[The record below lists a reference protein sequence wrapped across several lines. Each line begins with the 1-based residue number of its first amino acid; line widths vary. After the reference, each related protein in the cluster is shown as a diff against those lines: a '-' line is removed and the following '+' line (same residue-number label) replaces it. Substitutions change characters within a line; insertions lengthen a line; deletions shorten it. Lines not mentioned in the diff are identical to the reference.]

1 MNRIPLFRR
10 VAGAFLLGA
19 SVAIIPAPQ
28 AHAQSGYAS
37 VWNGLYPD
45 STSESN
51 AGCQLCHAAS
61 TQNLNPYGEAIC
73 SSNAGSISNRIQ
85 AVENADSDADPTGSD
100 NITEIADNPAT
111 ESSQP
116 GWTAAGAVPT
126 YQRGNCQAT
135 GSFESAP
142 GGVTGLL
149 DPAAANLPP
158 VSDPNGPYTS
168 TVGVP
173 VVFDG
178 SGSSDPDGT
187 IVSYDW
193 DFGDGNTGSGVSP
206 SYTYAGDGIFT
217 VNLTVTDDAG
227 ATNSATTTAT
237 ITLPANLPPVADPNG
252 PYTGTVGVAVNF
264 DGTGS
269 SDPDGTIVAYD
280 WDFGDGNTGTG
291 VAPSHAYAANGSYTV
306 TLTVTDDVGVSD
318 TAMTTA
324 DISDVPQQPP
334 VSDPNGPYSGTVG
347 VALTFDGTGSS
358 DPDGTIVTYE
368 WDFGDGSTGTGVS
381 PSYSYSA
388 AGNYTVSLTVTDDS
402 GLSDTAA
409 STADIA
415 AGPQPPVSD
424 PNGPYSGTVGVAL
437 AFDGSGSSDPDGT
450 IVTYEWDFGDGST
463 GTGVSPTH
471 SYGSVGSFTV
481 TLTVTDDSGLSD
493 TATSTADISDVPQQA
508 PVADPDGPYTGTVG
522 DPVTFDG
529 SGSSDPDGTVVAYD
543 WDFGDGNTGTGVS
556 PTHSYSSVGSYTVT
570 LTVTDDSGLS
580 DTAASTADI
589 AAGPQPPV
597 ADPNGPYTGTVGSA
611 VQFDGT
617 GSFDP
622 DGGAIVSYAWDFGD
636 GTSGSGA
643 TPTHSY
649 ATAGTYS
656 VSLTVTD
663 DEGVTDTGT
672 TSAAIAELG
681 PVDLDISKFK
691 VSKNVNLGKKA
702 VRIDL
707 TVRNAGDVDE
717 SAQAVVTGVQ
727 NGVTVYSQAKDV
739 SDAPGNGHTKW
750 AFPGYTPTA
759 TGHIDWTATIADG
772 DPDDDTAT
780 ATTTVR

>member
-1 MNRIPLFRR
+1 
-10 VAGAFLLGA
+10 
-19 SVAIIPAPQ
+19 
-28 AHAQSGYAS
+28 
-37 VWNGLYPD
+37 
-45 STSESN
+45 
-51 AGCQLCHAAS
+51 
-61 TQNLNPYGEAIC
+61 
-73 SSNAGSISNRIQ
+73 
-85 AVENADSDADPTGSD
+85 
-100 NITEIADNPAT
+100 
-111 ESSQP
+111 
-116 GWTAAGAVPT
+116 
-126 YQRGNCQAT
+126 
-135 GSFESAP
+135 
-142 GGVTGLL
+142 
-149 DPAAANLPP
+149 
-158 VSDPNGPYTS
+158 
-168 TVGVP
+168 
-173 VVFDG
+173 
-178 SGSSDPDGT
+178 
-187 IVSYDW
+187 
-193 DFGDGNTGSGVSP
+193 
-206 SYTYAGDGIFT
+206 
-217 VNLTVTDDAG
+217 
-227 ATNSATTTAT
+227 
-237 ITLPANLPPVADPNG
+237 
-252 PYTGTVGVAVNF
+252 
-264 DGTGS
+264 
-269 SDPDGTIVAYD
+269 
-280 WDFGDGNTGTG
+280 
-291 VAPSHAYAANGSYTV
+291 
-306 TLTVTDDVGVSD
+306 
-318 TAMTTA
+318 
-324 DISDVPQQPP
+324 
-334 VSDPNGPYSGTVG
+334 
-347 VALTFDGTGSS
+347 
-358 DPDGTIVTYE
+358 
-368 WDFGDGSTGTGVS
+368 
-381 PSYSYSA
+381 
-388 AGNYTVSLTVTDDS
+388 
-402 GLSDTAA
+402 
-409 STADIA
+409 
-415 AGPQPPVSD
+415 
-424 PNGPYSGTVGVAL
+424 
-437 AFDGSGSSDPDGT
+437 
-450 IVTYEWDFGDGST
+450 
-463 GTGVSPTH
+463 
-471 SYGSVGSFTV
+471 VGSFTV

-493 TATSTADISDVPQQA
+493 TAASTADISDVLQQA
-508 PVADPDGPYTGTVG
+508 PVADPNGPYTGTVG

-529 SGSSDPDGTVVAYD
+529 SGSSDPDGTIVAYD

-580 DTAASTADI
+580 DTATSTADI

-622 DGGAIVSYAWDFGD
+622 DGGAIVSYEWDFGD
-636 GTSGSGA
+636 GTTGSGA

-691 VSKNVNLGKKA
+691 VSKNVKLGKKA